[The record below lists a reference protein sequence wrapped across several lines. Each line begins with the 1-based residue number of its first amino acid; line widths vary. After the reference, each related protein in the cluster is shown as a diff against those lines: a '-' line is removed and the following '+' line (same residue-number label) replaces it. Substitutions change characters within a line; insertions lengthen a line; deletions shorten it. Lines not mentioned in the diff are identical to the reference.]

1 MNELDIVISVLVVV
15 SALIGVFRGFV
26 REVLSVMS
34 WALAAFL
41 AWTYKD
47 VLGPQVLGFIDTPR
61 VQILAAAALIFVVAL
76 VLATIISYLIHK
88 LVDAAGLGALDRVLG
103 LGFGVLRGGLIVAA
117 LAYVA
122 STMALTKEAL
132 WKESTLAAQFQ
143 PMGQFLADLV
153 PADIERSI
161 ASR

>member
-1 MNELDIVISVLVVV
+1 VNELDIIISVLVVI

-26 REVLSVMS
+26 REVLSVTS

-47 VLGPQVLGFIDTPR
+47 ELGPQVLGFIDIPR

-76 VLATIISYLIHK
+76 VLATIVSYLIHK
-88 LVDAAGLGALDRVLG
+88 LVDAAGLGTLDRVLG

-117 LAYVA
+117 LTYVA
-122 STMALTKEAL
+122 GTMALTKEAL
-132 WKESTLAAQFQ
+132 WQESTLVAQFQ
-143 PMGQFLADLV
+143 PMGQFLADRV
-153 PADIERSI
+153 PVDIERGI